1 MPGEERKFKRS
12 RIVTFIPF
20 FSRERAEADSQ
31 TEAAGVAAIGV
42 DVEDGACVAVDVGR
56 RVADGSAALVGVGE
70 WIGVWVAGAAWVC
83 VGEDAGVVLSADPLV
98 GI

>member
-42 DVEDGACVAVDVGR
+42 DVDDGACVAVDVGR
-56 RVADGSAALVGVGE
+56 GVVDGVREGRC
-70 WIGVWVAGAAWVC
+70 VWVAGVA
-83 VGEDAGVVLSADPLV
+83 LSADAPV